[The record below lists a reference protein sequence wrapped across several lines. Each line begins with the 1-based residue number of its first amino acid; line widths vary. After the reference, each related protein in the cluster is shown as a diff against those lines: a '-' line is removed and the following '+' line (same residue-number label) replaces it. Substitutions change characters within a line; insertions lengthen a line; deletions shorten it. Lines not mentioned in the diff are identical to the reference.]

1 MKKIWVDKGGMI
13 SGIVGMVLAVA
24 FMVVCIVLCT
34 MMAGNDKAFGGFIFS
49 IVAAVA
55 AAVVFVLCL
64 TYFFIPSCYQLFLEE
79 DKLSIRRFGKVR
91 EEHDYDEVYWM
102 KLANGSKKCIK
113 LVTRDNKNMIVDLI
127 FYYGDLETFT
137 SRGIVEYPDRYK
149 VSKDY
154 DKLKDKKTI
163 KN

>member
-13 SGIVGMVLAVA
+13 SGIVGMVLALA
-24 FMVVCIVLCT
+24 FMVACIVLCI
-34 MMAGNDKAFGGFIFS
+34 MMAGNEEALGGMIFS

-64 TYFFIPSCYQLFLEE
+64 TYFFIPSCYQLVLEE
-79 DKLSIRRFGKVR
+79 DRLSIQRFGKVH
-91 EEHDYDEVYWM
+91 EEHAYDEVYWM
-102 KLANGSKKCIK
+102 KLANGNKKCIK
-113 LVTRDNKNMIVDLI
+113 LVTKENKNMTVDLI

-137 SRGIVEYPDRYK
+137 SHGIAEYPDRYK